1 MNNLIMIGKSRT
13 QDAEQCRRGRTSDG
27 EQSKKLAMDSLPDLR
42 RKDKDKV
49 YKSTV
54 LINFPLFCPRCKKET
69 YIDVVQ
75 LKMVLSK

>member
-1 MNNLIMIGKSRT
+1 
-13 QDAEQCRRGRTSDG
+13 
-27 EQSKKLAMDSLPDLR
+27 MDSLPDLR

>member
-1 MNNLIMIGKSRT
+1 MNSNQKGSLWVHCPICGGKTRT
-13 QDAEQCRRGRTSDG
+13 
-27 EQSKKLAMDSLPDLR
+27 
-42 RKDKDKV
+42 KV